1 MHTYPKYV
9 PPSQRAVVELVRNNP
24 FAVTVSA
31 VPGQPPVASHLPLI
45 LPPDVDPDA
54 SLEGVTLV
62 GHMGRANSQWQQFR
76 EPYPLLLVFSSSH
89 GYVSPQLYD
98 FNPAAPTLDYAAVH
112 LTGEVELIDTREGAL
127 EVVEATVVA
136 LESLRPTQWDPD
148 GSRELFERIV
158 PGVVAF
164 RVRVTG
170 QQAMFK
176 LSQDMSAHVRD
187 SVRHDFTTGPHP
199 HPQLARLME
208 ELEEQRP

>member
-9 PPSQRAVVELVRNNP
+9 PPSQRAVVKLVRDNP
-24 FAVTVSA
+24 FALTVSA

-54 SLEGVTLV
+54 SLEGVTLL
-62 GHMGRANSQWQQFR
+62 GHMGRANPQWRQFG
-76 EPYPLLLVFSSSH
+76 EPHPVLLVFSSSH

-98 FNPAAPTLDYAAVH
+98 FTPAAPTLDYAAVH
-112 LTGEVELIDTREGAL
+112 LTGEVELIDTDAGAL
-127 EVVEATVVA
+127 EVVGATVTA

-148 GSRELFERIV
+148 TSRQLFERIV
-158 PGVVAF
+158 PRVVAF

-176 LSQDMSAHVRD
+176 LSQDMSDPVREN
-187 SVRHDFTTGPHP
+187 VRKDFATGPHP
-199 HPQLARLME
+199 HPQLVRLMDDFE
-208 ELEEQRP
+208 EHRS